1 MDAGKL
7 IEKIKSHP
15 KIADAGMILC
25 HNGLVRATS
34 RDGRKVLAVEVKVDR
49 QRLIEAIQRIKGRP
63 GIVEF
68 LAEVRE
74 GRFSVGD
81 DLMILVI
88 AGDFRENVI
97 AAMTEAID
105 FIKKNVVTK
114 KEIFAV

>member
-7 IEKIKSHP
+7 IEKIRSHP
-15 KIADAGMILC
+15 KIAAAGMILC
-25 HNGLVRATS
+25 HNGLVRATA

-49 QRLIEAIQRIKGRP
+49 QRLIEVIRRIKERP

-68 LAEVRE
+68 LAEVKD
-74 GRFSVGD
+74 GQFSVGD

-114 KEIFAV
+114 KEIFE

>member
-1 MDAGKL
+1 MKAEEL
-7 IEKIKSHP
+7 INKIKSHP

-34 RDGRKVLAVEVKVDR
+34 RDGRKVLAVEVNVDR
-49 QRLIEAIQRIKGRP
+49 QRLIEAIQRIKERP

-97 AAMTEAID
+97 AAMTEAIN

-114 KEIFAV
+114 KEIFAA

>member
-7 IEKIKSHP
+7 IEKIKAHP

-25 HNGLVRATS
+25 HNGVVRATS
-34 RDGRKVLAVEVKVDR
+34 RDGRKVLAVEVKVDQ
-49 QRLIEAIQRIKGRP
+49 QRLAQVLQDTKKKP
-63 GIVEF
+63 GIVEC
-68 LAEVRE
+68 LAEIRE

-105 FIKKNVVTK
+105 FIKKDVLTK
-114 KEIFAV
+114 KEIFAA

>member
-1 MDAGKL
+1 MKAEKL
-7 IEKIKSHP
+7 IEKIKAHP

-25 HNGLVRATS
+25 HNGLVRVTS

-49 QRLIEAIQRIKGRP
+49 QRLIEVIQRIKGRP

-105 FIKKNVVTK
+105 FIKKDVVTK

>member
-1 MDAGKL
+1 MDASKL

-34 RDGRKVLAVEVKVDR
+34 RGGQKVSAVEVKVDQ
-49 QRLIEAIQRIKGRP
+49 QRLAKVLQEIKKQP

-97 AAMTEAID
+97 AAMTEAIN

-114 KEIFAV
+114 KEIFAA